1 MRIVTRRGLFVV
13 GGTGVAGAALTAC
26 GTQIEQRD
34 AGHDQELLDAEASAE
49 AALGAAYANLGHGP
63 PAGGP
68 ETADVVDELG
78 KASRA
83 RQGELSRLGASAT
96 GGPDTG
102 SGSEAG
108 EHAALDAANTAIA
121 AYRTGAGQLSSEER
135 RSVAAAFLAQVAAE
149 VATLSGLAGADQAP
163 EPFVTGLGTKPFES
177 IESNQ
182 TSTTSTAAE
191 PGSTSSTTTGAGG

>member
-1 MRIVTRRGLFVV
+1 VV
-13 GGTGVAGAALTAC
+13 GGTGVAGAALSAC

-49 AALGAAYANLGHGP
+49 AALGAAYANLGPGP

-68 ETADVVDELG
+68 ETAAVLDELG

-83 RQGELSRLGASAT
+83 RQSELNKLGASAT

-102 SGSEAG
+102 SGAAQG

-135 RSVAAAFLAQVAAE
+135 RSVATAFLAQVAAE
-149 VATLSGLAGADQAP
+149 VATLSGLAGAAQAP
-163 EPFVTGLGTKPFES
+163 EAFVTGLGTKPFES
-177 IESNQ
+177 TSTTTTTTES
-182 TSTTSTAAE
+182 TSTTST
-191 PGSTSSTTTGAGG
+191 TTGTGG

>member
-49 AALGAAYANLGHGP
+49 AALGAAYANLP

-102 SGSEAG
+102 SGSEPG

-177 IESNQ
+177 IESSQ

>member
-49 AALGAAYANLGHGP
+49 AALGAAYANLGP
-63 PAGGP
+63 APQAGGP
-68 ETADVVDELG
+68 ETADVLDELG

-83 RQGELSRLGASAT
+83 RQSELNRLGANAT

-102 SGSEAG
+102 SGS

-149 VATLSGLAGADQAP
+149 VASLSGLAGADQAP

-177 IESNQ
+177 IESSQ

-191 PGSTSSTTTGAGG
+191 SGSTTSTTTGAGG